1 MSNLENELIKRT
13 KQYRSV
19 QSFIENQSIMAM
31 EGWLEMRQSGTAR
44 RYYSCVYDRNQGK
57 TVRKYLRK
65 EQLGLAK
72 ELAQKA
78 YYRKV
83 QCAIDR
89 CLPLMEELGRRIHEE
104 DIGKLYDDLPDA
116 RKELIH
122 PVMMTKK
129 DRLAQWMDEAYSPNP
144 MPKSSRS
151 IVTKL
156 GEIVRSKSEKILADL
171 FYDAGVPYKYECPL
185 RLRGGR
191 ILYPDFTFLDPR
203 SLEEVYWEHFGLMD
217 DVGYMN
223 RALEKIKLYGRSG
236 YRLGERLL
244 VSFESSEVYIDFD
257 LVRQTVEERLKWPG

>member
-1 MSNLENELIKRT
+1 MEELENELRKRAEQFRAV
-13 KQYRSV
+13 K
-19 QSFIENQSIMAM
+19 SFIEGQPLMTM
-31 EGWLEMRQSGTAR
+31 EGWLETRQRGAAR
-44 RYYSCVYDRNQGK
+44 RYYYCVYDRDQRR
-57 TVRKYLRK
+57 TVRKYLPKDQR
-65 EQLGLAK
+65 GLAK
-72 ELAQKA
+72 EIAQKG
-78 YYRKV
+78 YYKKV
-83 QCAIDR
+83 QFAIDH
-89 CLPLMEELGRRIHEE
+89 CLPLMEELSRKIHEV
-104 DIGKLYDDLPDA
+104 DIDKLYDDLPDV
-116 RKELIH
+116 RKALIQ

-129 DRLAQWMDEAYSPNP
+129 DRLARWMDEPYSPNP
-144 MPKSSRS
+144 MAKNSRA
-151 IVTKL
+151 IVTNQ

-171 FYDAGVPYKYECPL
+171 FHDAGVPYKYECPL

-203 SLEEVYWEHFGLMD
+203 TLEEVYWEHFGLMD

>member
-1 MSNLENELIKRT
+1 MTELENELRKRAE
-13 KQYRSV
+13 KFRAV
-19 QSFIENQSIMAM
+19 KSFIEEEPVMTM
-31 EGWLEMRQSGTAR
+31 EGWLETRQRGAAR
-44 RYYSCVYDRNQGK
+44 RYYYCVYDRDQGK
-57 TVRKYLRK
+57 TVRKYLPKDQR
-65 EQLGLAK
+65 GLAK
-72 ELAQKA
+72 ELAQKG

-89 CLPLMEELGRRIHEE
+89 CLPLMEELGRKIHEV
-104 DIGKLYDDLPDA
+104 DIDKIYDDLPDA
-116 RKELIH
+116 RKALIK
-122 PVMMTKK
+122 PIMMTKK
-129 DRLAQWMDEAYSPNP
+129 DRLARWMDEAYSPNP
-144 MPKSSRS
+144 MSKSSRA

-156 GEIVRSKSEKILADL
+156 GESVRSKSEKILADY
-171 FYDAGVPYKYECPL
+171 FHDAGVPYKYECPL

-257 LVRQTVEERLKWPG
+257 LIRQTVEERLKWSE

>member
-19 QSFIENQSIMAM
+19 KSFIENQSIMAM

-72 ELAQKA
+72 KLAQKT
-78 YYRKV
+78 YYRKLHFSI
-83 QCAIDR
+83 AR
-89 CLPLMEELGRRIHEE
+89 CLPLMEELSRRIHEE
-104 DIGKLYDDLPDA
+104 DIDKLYDDLPDA

-122 PVMMTKK
+122 PVMITKK
-129 DRLAQWMDEAYSPNP
+129 ERLDRWMDEPYSPNP

-156 GEIVRSKSEKILADL
+156 GESVRSKSEKILADL
-171 FYDAGVPYKYECPL
+171 FHDAGVPYKYECPL

-203 SLEEVYWEHFGLMD
+203 TLEEVYWEHFGLMD
-217 DVGYMN
+217 DINYMN
-223 RALEKIKLYGRSG
+223 RALEKLKLYEASG
-236 YRLGERLL
+236 FRLGDRLL

-257 LVRQTVEERLKWPG
+257 LVRQTVEERLKWPE